1 MATAAP
7 RPPADRRNRRVGLV
21 MALVA
26 AAMVGLGFASSPLY
40 RMFCQVTGYAGTP
53 QKALGAEAPGAVGKI
68 VNVRFDSNVAPGMG
82 WRFEPEQKVARV
94 AVGARQMAFFTATNE
109 TDHPI
114 TGSASF
120 NVSPDQAGPY
130 FTKIQCFCFTEQTLR
145 PHETVRMPVVYYLD
159 PALLKDKDA
168 DAVSEITLS
177 YTFFPVDKPES
188 GVRG

>member
-7 RPPADRRNRRVGLV
+7 LSAPERRNRRVGLV

-26 AAMVGLGFASSPLY
+26 AAMVGLGFAASPLY
-40 RMFCQVTGYAGTP
+40 RMFCQATGYSGTP
-53 QKALGAEAPGAVGKI
+53 QIALGGEAPGAVGKI
-68 VNVRFDSNVAPGMG
+68 VRVRFDSNVAPGMG

-109 TDHPI
+109 TDHAI
-114 TGSASF
+114 TGTASF

-177 YTFFPVDKPES
+177 YTFFPVGQAES